1 MPQPRLVPLM
11 QNFAK
16 AVVIVD
22 KFAQNKAS
30 PNEGMNEA

>member
-16 AVVIVD
+16 AVVTVD
-22 KFAQNKAS
+22 MFGQNKAS
-30 PNEGMNEA
+30 PNEGLSEA